1 MSHWYI
7 QIGKDMN
14 PEALSQ
20 VKQDLEHL
28 TADIQKLVSDL
39 GCASKDEAV
48 ELKEVGLSSMNK
60 VLEQVNLSKEKLAQ
74 TSDYF
79 LCKTKCT
86 LHEKP
91 LLSLSAAAF
100 IGMVIG
106 AVTAKKVNIFPTSRM
121 N

>member
-7 QIGKDMN
+7 QIGADMSQQ
-14 PEALSQ
+14 ALSQ
-20 VKQDLEHL
+20 VKQDLQHL

-39 GCASKDEAV
+39 GGASKDEVV
-48 ELKEVGLSSMNK
+48 ELKGAGLSSVNK
-60 VLEQVNLSKEKLAQ
+60 ALKQINLSKEKLAQ

-91 LLSLSAAAF
+91 LLSLSVVAI

-106 AVTAKKVNIFPTSRM
+106 AMIAKK
-121 N
+121 

>member
-7 QIGKDMN
+7 QIGVDMN
-14 PEALSQ
+14 SEALSQ

-28 TADIQKLVSDL
+28 TADIQKLISDL
-39 GCASKDEAV
+39 GDASKEEAL
-48 ELKEVGLSSMNK
+48 ELKEAGLSSVNK

-91 LLSLSAAAF
+91 LLSLSVVAV
-100 IGMVIG
+100 IGMAIG
-106 AVTAKKVNIFPTSRM
+106 AMIARK
-121 N
+121 